1 MTFEDVCG
9 LTNCLNIEVNM
20 LKDEILRYLDAKTK
34 TIDLK
39 ELNADLTAGGVA
51 KALNAKRNTVSLY
64 LNQLTKEHKLIKIET
79 RPVHFIHKEEFEKKN
94 FPLKNN
100 IYQSVAK
107 IEQENNNKDV
117 LKRLTQINP
126 SLKESIERVRAAIL
140 YPNGGLPLLITG
152 ESGTGKSY
160 LVDLIN
166 QFCRTKKLIKPNAP
180 FITVNCAQYA
190 DNPELLTS
198 NLFGYKKGAF
208 TGADFDH
215 DGAFVE
221 ADGGLLFLDE
231 VHRLGSKGQEKLFTY
246 LDQGIV
252 YPVGETRKG
261 KKVNVRLCFATTADL
276 DTNFLATF
284 MRRIPVKITLPPLS
298 QRSREERQNLVFTLL
313 KNEQKKIRKSL
324 NVSSQVLK
332 MLANYEPTGNI
343 GDLKNAIK
351 LTIARANAENKNE
364 KEISI
369 TAAFLPD
376 EVLSNSK
383 IDTYHSQSSSIVI
396 NDDIELEDLIA
407 RNTPEKQVFLN
418 SLKRILSVYV
428 QSNHDLHKCESKLK
442 QIVYQLFD
450 TLLFEKDN
458 SKQMPFLSY
467 VIESVKRLFDQLKNA
482 YQLKISGNAIYAVSY
497 YLFERQKIRLDNSEL
512 KNMQDLIDLNKDV
525 QQRYSEV
532 YQYVT
537 RLITL
542 IKDNLDID
550 LNENDYILLTIYL
563 NKLEII
569 TKTGLVK
576 AIVIAHGYATAGSI
590 VNVVNRLLN
599 THTLDAFDMPI
610 NVSTQQIANQIID
623 YSENNEVSHGLII
636 LVDMGSLKEI
646 EKLFPRQINAP
657 ILLMNNVSTPLALE
671 VGESVLKKRSFKEIS
686 ENARKISQLDI
697 KLTYPERN
705 KVKAI
710 LTTCYSGIGTATHV
724 ARLLERCL
732 PPTKKIKIIPYDF
745 QALQDTHQVQ
755 VIKRMYDI
763 VGIIGTE
770 NPQIDGIDFIL
781 LEKILSDKGT
791 EEFKGWLA
799 GSFSNDEISTISN
812 NLVKNFSLEQ
822 TINMVTILDPSKVIE
837 NITIFIQEL
846 ERKFSFS
853 LSNQK
858 KFTLYIHVSYLIER
872 LIRKEENNLKPDF
885 EKQFVIEHSQDLE
898 KINSAFSV
906 IKDNY
911 SVKIPRSEL
920 IYVDQII
927 FNRQ

>member
-9 LTNCLNIEVNM
+9 LTICLNIEVKM

-34 TIDLK
+34 TIDLQ

-64 LNQLTKEHKLIKIET
+64 LNQLTKEQKLVKIET
-79 RPVHFIHKEEFEKKN
+79 RPVHFIHKAEFEKNN
-94 FPLKNN
+94 FRLKNN
-100 IYQSVAK
+100 IYESVAK
-107 IEQENNNKDV
+107 LEHENDNKDV
-117 LKRLTQINP
+117 LKKLTQINP

-140 YPNGGLPLLITG
+140 YPNGGLPLFITG

-160 LVDLIN
+160 LVSLIN
-166 QFCRTKKLIKPNAP
+166 QFCRTQKIIKVNAP

-221 ADGGLLFLDE
+221 ADGGILFLDE

-246 LDQGIV
+246 LDQGVV
-252 YPVGETRKG
+252 YPVGETKRG

-276 DTNFLATF
+276 DTNFLTTF

-313 KNEQKKIRKSL
+313 KNEQKRIGKTL

-351 LTIARANAENKNE
+351 LTIARANAENKKE

-369 TAAFLPD
+369 TASFLPNK
-376 EVLSNSK
+376 VLSNSK

-396 NDDIELEDLIA
+396 NNDTELEDLIA

-418 SLKRILSVYV
+418 SLKRILSTYA
-428 QSNHDLHKCESKLK
+428 QNSRDLHKCESKLK

-458 SKQMPFLSY
+458 SKQIPFLSY

-497 YLFERQKIRLDNSEL
+497 YLFERQKIRLDNTEL
-512 KNMQDLIDLNKDV
+512 KNMQDLIQLNKDV

-537 RLITL
+537 RLIAL

-550 LNENDYILLTIYL
+550 LNEIDYILLTIYL

-623 YSENNEVSHGLII
+623 YSENNDISHGLII

-671 VGESVLKKRSFKEIS
+671 VGESVLKKRSFREIS

-697 KLTYPERN
+697 KLTYPEKN
-705 KVKAI
+705 KVRAI

-732 PPTKKIKIIPYDF
+732 PSTKKIKIIPYDF
-745 QALQDTHQVQ
+745 QALQDTHKVQ

-763 VGIIGTE
+763 VGIIGIE
-770 NPQIDGIDFIL
+770 DPQIEGIDFIL

-799 GSFSNDEISTISN
+799 GSFSNDEISGISN

-858 KFTLYIHVSYLIER
+858 KFTLYVHVSYLIER
-872 LIRKEENNLKPDF
+872 LIRKEENNLKPEF
-885 EKQFVIEHSQDLE
+885 EKQFAKEHSQDLE

>member
-1 MTFEDVCG
+1 MTFVGICG

-34 TIDLK
+34 TIDLQ
-39 ELNADLTAGGVA
+39 ELDEDLTAGGVA
-51 KALNAKRNTVSLY
+51 KALKAKRNTVSLY
-64 LNQLTKEHKLIKIET
+64 LNQLTKEQKLVKIET
-79 RPVHFIHKEEFEKKN
+79 RPVHFIHKVEFEKNN
-94 FPLKNN
+94 FHLKRNIYHSASDIERENDNGDILKN
-100 IYQSVAK
+100 
-107 IEQENNNKDV
+107 
-117 LKRLTQINP
+117 LTQINP

-160 LVDLIN
+160 LVGLIN
-166 QFCRTKKLIKPNAP
+166 QFCRTQKLIEANAP

-221 ADGGLLFLDE
+221 ADGGILFLDE

-252 YPVGETRKG
+252 YPVGETQKG

-276 DTNFLATF
+276 DTNFLTTF

-313 KNEQKKIRKSL
+313 KNEQKRIRKTL

-351 LTIARANAENKNE
+351 LTIARANAENKS
-364 KEISI
+364 KKAISI
-369 TAAFLPD
+369 TTSFLPD

-383 IDTYHSQSSSIVI
+383 IDTYHAQSSSIVI
-396 NDDIELEDLIA
+396 NNDTELEDLIA
-407 RNTPEKQVFLN
+407 RNTSEKKVFLN
-418 SLKRILSVYV
+418 SLKRILSIYV
-428 QSNHDLHKCESKLK
+428 QNSHDLRKCESKLK

-458 SKQMPFLSY
+458 SKQIPFLSY

-497 YLFERQKIRLDNSEL
+497 YLFERQKIRLDNTEL
-512 KNMQDLIDLNKDV
+512 KNMQDLIQLNKDV
-525 QQRYSEV
+525 QQRYSDV

-550 LNENDYILLTIYL
+550 LNKIDYILLTIYL

-569 TKTGLVK
+569 TKTGLIK

-590 VNVVNRLLN
+590 ANVVNRLLN
-599 THTLDAFDMPI
+599 AHTLDAFDMPI

-623 YSENNEVSHGLII
+623 YSENNDISHGLVI

-671 VGESVLKKRSFKEIS
+671 VGESILKKCSFREIS
-686 ENARKISQLDI
+686 ENARKISHLDI

-705 KVKAI
+705 KAKAI

-745 QALQDTHQVQ
+745 QALQDTHKVQ

-770 NPQIDGIDFIL
+770 NPQIEGIDFIL

-791 EEFKGWLA
+791 EEFKKWLA
-799 GSFSNDEISTISN
+799 GSFSNDEISAISN

-858 KFTLYIHVSYLIER
+858 KFTLYVHVSYLIER
-872 LIRKEENNLKPDF
+872 LIRKEENNLNPEF
-885 EKQFVIEHSQDLE
+885 EEQFAKEHGQDLE